1 MSCFVV
7 PDFHID
13 TLVSWA
19 VANGAAAF
27 IDGLTPREL
36 AAELHL
42 ANCAAYRERYGE
54 DAGENYTFTMR
65 PEVHAMPAVQVLKA
79 CSCFDYQACSWS
91 KYDGSPAQRAVERI
105 RDHAITYVPG
115 YRAAFWTLETWSFE
129 GVTA

>member
-13 TLVSWA
+13 ALVSWA

-54 DAGENYTFTMR
+54 APGESYTFTMR
-65 PEVHAMPAVQVLKA
+65 PEVHALPAVQVLKA
-79 CSCFDYQACSWS
+79 CNCFDYQAGDWS
-91 KYDGSPAQRAVERI
+91 KYYGSTAQRAVERI
-105 RDHAITYVPG
+105 RNHAITYVPG
-115 YRAAFWTLETWSFE
+115 YRAAAWTLEE
-129 GVTA
+129 VTA

>member
-13 TLVSWA
+13 ALVSWA
-19 VANGAAAF
+19 IANHASAF

-36 AAELHL
+36 AAELHR

-54 DAGENYTFTMR
+54 SGGEEYRYTFR

-79 CSCFDYQACSWS
+79 CSCFDYQADDWTD
-91 KYDGSPAQRAVERI
+91 YPGSVAQRAVERI
-105 RDHAITYVPG
+105 REHAIGFIPG
-115 YRAAFWTLETWSFE
+115 YRAAAWTLEE
-129 GVTA
+129 VTA

>member
-13 TLVSWA
+13 ALVSWA
-19 VANGAAAF
+19 IANHASAF

-36 AAELHL
+36 AGALHR

-54 DAGENYTFTMR
+54 EVGEEYRYTFR

-79 CSCFDYQACSWS
+79 VACLDYQCSDWTD
-91 KYDGSPAQRAVERI
+91 YPGSLAQRALGRI
-105 RDHAITYVPG
+105 TDTAIGLVPG
-115 YRAAFWTLETWSFE
+115 FRAAAWTLEE
-129 GVTA
+129 VTA

>member
-27 IDGLTPREL
+27 IDGLSPREL
-36 AAELHL
+36 AAELHR

-54 DAGENYTFTMR
+54 NGGESYSFTMR

-79 CSCFDYQACSWS
+79 CNCFDYQASDWTD
-91 KYDGSPAQRAVERI
+91 YPGSVAQRAIERI
-105 RDHAITYVPG
+105 REHAITYVPG
-115 YRAAFWTLETWSFE
+115 YRAAAWTLEE
-129 GVTA
+129 VTA